1 MATSTRAT
9 RSRFSSPLQLP
20 TTNNSS
26 GPGPS
31 PLETSRSSANDATSK
46 TFLQKWLEPS
56 VQSKP
61 SYEDHGLVRYG
72 VTEGMVPL
80 GEMPKSTPVVKKK
93 EGQPVRRIILKKS
106 TAHLQAAQAAAQAQ
120 ATPAAPTPTPP
131 ATETEFDRRASSD
144 AALGDAGSTAV
155 DSDGV
160 KADVAASV
168 VPATKQESASAPDS
182 VTPVSPSPQPLDQG
196 APAPAPAEKPMRR
209 ALPTNDSED
218 EHDHKSVN
226 SRTLAQRNSLHR
238 RSFNRGST
246 GRRASTSHQP
256 ATISTSTPVPAQA
269 TASTLTPTAASA
281 PAPAPTTDSADVV
294 PEQTV
299 PDRERIERVIE
310 HAVHEALDH
319 CRYPTAWALRML
331 YDEKSSDTHF
341 LALLESIYSQTADS
355 SVVDEFAKL
364 VEAKKRE
371 GNKDNRAYDHFEPP
385 SPNPNN
391 LSGHKRKRA
400 PYAKLISIDLTK
412 ARHPSSPSPSPAP
425 EPVPAAP
432 SPVAEAPAPEPQTP
446 VVETPSRRKHR
457 SRKQHTASPY
467 MMNPS
472 GGDGSALVTPSRRR
486 TRRDSAGSDSSALS
500 ELSGSPSLPSPTP
513 AATRDRD
520 VEEAAVPRA
529 NDKIFFNELRPSRQ
543 RNAKTAKKIVIDAP
557 DPSALSS
564 SGSPAPADATMTDV
578 PSSPQFADAVP
589 ARRPVGRPAKGS
601 KATRAAKAIA
611 KAAAQVK
618 TNEVSAL
625 DEANTARRRE
635 ARLQSNFASVEPPEE
650 SSIRSGTQRQN
661 SPSVNTTNAIDPPFW
676 EELEAPVST
685 PVAGLPTRKTRK
697 SVAGNASAPGTQA
710 NGRTTR
716 SNKRVFDEL
725 EASSPTTRSFP
736 PDVASNVN
744 SSRAGTP
751 VSTRAAKKQ
760 RTGTG
765 LRVKSSP
772 KKKTIGT
779 AAGVPRQSGEGHP
792 ASSSNGGHFNS
803 DDNDDYCSACGGVG
817 ELVCCEHCSRSF
829 HFECVD
835 LLVDEPLPDEWFCQ
849 RCIGTR
855 FPTRSS
861 DKRPGHF
868 GALLTVLDKTNP
880 GAFELPQHIQTYF
893 ENVRAGPQ
901 GDYEEEN
908 AVIPKVP
915 KKRGGYEEAPDF
927 HKVRDADGSPVLC
940 HNCQQATASDRS
952 IIPCSV
958 CGLHWHLDCLD
969 PPLAIPPVL
978 RTWVCPAHND
988 DLLSKLPSSLA
999 PAHKYRK
1006 IRDAAAITPV
1016 YSRGMKNNGFIEII
1030 NEEPENDSG
1039 WNDVSSFGRVY
1050 RLPENGIVLD
1060 FVSQVLRQKRDD
1072 PVPLS
1077 ESQDALVE
1085 SRPPVGKSSIM
1096 EHQAALNLAQLHESN
1111 SDGISQLTEAL
1122 LDHADPA
1129 VLSLIARGDAT
1140 NLASGNL
1147 EQRDQQ
1153 SLQAMLAQCKAM
1165 EARINA
1171 ALAAS
1176 NPTTE
1181 EADALSAKNES
1192 AEVDLPTPA
1201 TTAPDNLESTT
1212 GRSYQGEDSIMDVD

>member
-20 TTNNSS
+20 TANTNA

-31 PLETSRSSANDATSK
+31 PLETSRSSVNDATTK

-80 GEMPKSTPVVKKK
+80 GEMPKSIPVAKKK

-106 TAHLQAAQAAAQAQ
+106 TAHLQAAQATARASATAAAS
-120 ATPAAPTPTPP
+120 TPTPP
-131 ATETEFDRRASSD
+131 ATKTEFDRRSSYSTV
-144 AALGDAGSTAV
+144 AEGVETTAV
-155 DSDGV
+155 DSDGAG
-160 KADVAASV
+160 ADAAASV
-168 VPATKQESASAPDS
+168 VLGTKPESGSGSAPDS
-182 VTPVSPSPQPLDQG
+182 VTPASPSPQPLAQEAS
-196 APAPAPAEKPMRR
+196 APAAAEKPMRR
-209 ALPTNDSED
+209 ALPTNESDD
-218 EHDHKSVN
+218 EHDQKSTGTKTTT
-226 SRTLAQRNSLHR
+226 TLRNPLSR
-238 RSFNRGST
+238 RSLNRVST

-256 ATISTSTPVPAQA
+256 AAVSTSTPVPASA
-269 TASTLTPTAASA
+269 SASTPTPTPTAASA
-281 PAPAPTTDSADVV
+281 PATDLTTAA

-299 PDRERIERVIE
+299 PARERIERVIE
-310 HAVHEALDH
+310 QAIHEALDH
-319 CRYPTAWALRML
+319 CRYPTAWALRTL
-331 YDEKSSDTHF
+331 YDEKSSDAHF
-341 LALLESIYSQTADS
+341 LTLVESIFSQTADS

-364 VEAKKRE
+364 IEAKKRE
-371 GNKDNRAYDHFEPP
+371 GNKENRARDHFGPP
-385 SPNPNN
+385 SPNPNGM
-391 LSGHKRKRA
+391 SGQKRKRA
-400 PYAKLISIDLTK
+400 PYAKLITLDLTK
-412 ARHPSSPSPSPAP
+412 ARRPSSPEPTPAP
-425 EPVPAAP
+425 AVPPPV
-432 SPVAEAPAPEPQTP
+432 VEAPAPVPATP
-446 VVETPSRRKHR
+446 IGVTPSKRKHK
-457 SRKQHTASPY
+457 SRKQHTASPF
-467 MMNPS
+467 MAKPS
-472 GGDGSALVTPSRRR
+472 TIGDGGALVTPSRRR
-486 TRRDSAGSDSSALS
+486 ARRDSAGSDSSALS

-513 AATRDRD
+513 AAIRDRN
-520 VEEAAVPRA
+520 VEGAAAPA
-529 NDKIFFNELRPSRQ
+529 TSAKIIFNELRPSRQ
-543 RNAKTAKKIVIDAP
+543 RNAKTTKMIVDAP

-564 SGSPAPADATMTDV
+564 SGSPAPADPAISDI

-601 KATRAAKAIA
+601 KTTRAAKANA
-611 KAAAQVK
+611 KASAQGK
-618 TNEVSAL
+618 SNNEVSAV
-625 DEANTARRRE
+625 DEANTARRRT
-635 ARLQSNFASVEPPEE
+635 ARLQSNFADVDAPEE
-650 SSIRSGTQRQN
+650 SSIRGETQN
-661 SPSVNTTNAIDPPFW
+661 SASASANATSAIDPPFW
-676 EELEAPVST
+676 DELEAPVST
-685 PVAGLPTRKTRK
+685 PIAGLPTRKTRQ
-697 SVAGNASAPGTQA
+697 SVAGNASVPGTQA

-716 SNKRVFDEL
+716 SNKRGFDEL
-725 EASSPTTRSFP
+725 EASSPTARSFP

-751 VSTRAAKKQ
+751 VSTRAVKKQ

-792 ASSSNGGHFNS
+792 FSSSGAHFNS

-868 GALLTVLDKTNP
+868 GALLAVLDKTNP

-908 AVIPKVP
+908 AVVPKVP

-952 IIPCSV
+952 IIPCSI

-988 DLLSKLPSSLA
+988 DLLAKLPGSLA

-1006 IRDAAAITPV
+1006 IRDATVITPL
-1016 YSRGMKNNGFIEII
+1016 YSRGMKNNGFIEVI
-1030 NEEPENDSG
+1030 NDESDNDSG
-1039 WNDVSSFGRVY
+1039 WNDVTSFGRTY
-1050 RLPENGIVLD
+1050 RLPEKGIVLD
-1060 FVSQVLRQKRDD
+1060 FVSQKPVAPAAPDD
-1072 PVPLS
+1072 EQLEAAP
-1077 ESQDALVE
+1077 E
-1085 SRPPVGKSSIM
+1085 SRPMIGQVSIT
-1096 EHQAALNLAQLHESN
+1096 EHQAALNLAQLRESN
-1111 SDGISQLTEAL
+1111 SDGISQLTTAL
-1122 LDHADPA
+1122 LDNADPA

-1147 EQRDQQ
+1147 GQRDQQ
-1153 SLQAMLAQCKAM
+1153 SLQAMLAECKAM
-1165 EARINA
+1165 EARIHA
-1171 ALAAS
+1171 ALAGQS
-1176 NPTTE
+1176 PT
-1181 EADALSAKNES
+1181 ARDGDALSAKTES

-1201 TTAPDNLESTT
+1201 TTGPDHLESAN
-1212 GRSYQGEDSIMDVD
+1212 SKSDQGEAGIMDVD